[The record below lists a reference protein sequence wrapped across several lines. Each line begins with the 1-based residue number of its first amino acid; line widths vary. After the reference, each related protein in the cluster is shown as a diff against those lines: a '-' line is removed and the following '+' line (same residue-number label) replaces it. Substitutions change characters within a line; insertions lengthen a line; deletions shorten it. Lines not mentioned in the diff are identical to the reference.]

1 MIHTLFHSFILHNV
15 GHRFIVRMMNIIKVQ
30 QREFSTLNLKENLFT
45 ILCATKSIPHPEK
58 THGEDAFYANGKQAW
73 YLLSTEFSFGV
84 ADGVGGW
91 REHGIDPSEF
101 SRTVCLAVF
110 LNVQLVDKMSHT
122 IARPVVDA
130 SDLKWKAIA
139 AAQSACTSVVS
150 VLT

>member
-15 GHRFIVRMMNIIKVQ
+15 GHRFI

-58 THGEDAFYANGKQAW
+58 THGEDAFYAN
-73 YLLSTEFSFGV
+73 EFSFGV

-101 SRTVCLAVF
+101 SRTVCLAAF
-110 LNVQLVDKMSHT
+110 LNV
-122 IARPVVDA
+122 
-130 SDLKWKAIA
+130 
-139 AAQSACTSVVS
+139 
-150 VLT
+150 